1 MQKFAYNNAQNRSF
15 AVREPYGWYSAKGCL
30 PHSGVPQW
38 QIGTT
43 LGLIQVF
50 PKLQEKTWHKTNKET
65 TDKQTKNNNR
75 ESEFQKYREVY
86 NLFEEGPY
94 LGYFINWLPNI
105 STLEETHTLSPHLG
119 NF

>member
-1 MQKFAYNNAQNRSF
+1 MADRDYT
-15 AVREPYGWYSAKGCL
+15 WT
-30 PHSGVPQW
+30 HSGVPEITGKNLAQ
-38 QIGTT
+38 
-43 LGLIQVF
+43 
-50 PKLQEKTWHKTNKET
+50 NKET

>member
-1 MQKFAYNNAQNRSF
+1 MADRDYTWS
-15 AVREPYGWYSAKGCL
+15 
-30 PHSGVPQW
+30 HSGVPEITGKNLAQ
-38 QIGTT
+38 
-43 LGLIQVF
+43 
-50 PKLQEKTWHKTNKET
+50 NKQANKQT

-75 ESEFQKYREVY
+75 ESESQIQRSPF

-105 STLEETHTLSPHLG
+105 STLDETHTLSPHLG

>member
-1 MQKFAYNNAQNRSF
+1 MADRDYT
-15 AVREPYGWYSAKGCL
+15 WT
-30 PHSGVPQW
+30 HSGVPEITGKNLAQ
-38 QIGTT
+38 
-43 LGLIQVF
+43 
-50 PKLQEKTWHKTNKET
+50 NKET

-105 STLEETHTLSPHLG
+105 STLEEIHTLSPHLG